1 MARITLLPWE
11 RAVRHRFG
19 VLVGV
24 LGPGR
29 HRYRR
34 RGTQLRRIDV
44 RPWLVTVPTQEVLT
58 ADALV
63 VKASLLLRLQVVDP
77 LAAVTA
83 SPDPVAEI
91 YAAAQLGLRSALAGR
106 TLDAVLADRQAVAPV
121 VAQHVAAVAG
131 TVGHELLDVA
141 VKDLTVGGELR
152 QAYTAVAAARQ
163 QAAAALEAA
172 RGEVAATRALLN
184 AARLVEEHPGLAHLR
199 TLQVVA
205 DSHAHVVLTT
215 PPPPTGG

>member
-1 MARITLLPWE
+1 MVRITLLPWE

-34 RGTQLRRIDV
+34 RGARIDRVDV

-63 VKASLLLRLQVVDP
+63 VRASLLLRLQVVDP
-77 LAAVTA
+77 VAAVTA

-91 YAAAQLGLRSALAGR
+91 YAAAQLGLRAAVAGR
-106 TLDAVLADRQAVAPV
+106 TLDAVLADRQAVAPE
-121 VAQHVAAVAG
+121 VARHVAAVTG
-131 TVGHELLDVA
+131 GLGHELLDAA
-141 VKDLTVGGELR
+141 VKDLVVGGELR

-163 QAAAALEAA
+163 QAAAALETA

-205 DSHAHVVLTT
+205 ESGAHVVLT
-215 PPPPTGG
+215 PAPLRG